1 MNIERFRQSLKA
13 KWLGYYQD
21 NRAWLVRLKIWVNC
35 NGQSRPSSSFIL
47 AVVSVLEPGLP
58 ELFPFIV
65 DLNNDPDRIVAAL
78 GLNFNPD
85 LELQSVAEVDRKT
98 ADSANRL
105 LASGGREMR
114 LSGTNRL
121 SRISND

>member
-1 MNIERFRQSLKA
+1 MNIERFRQSLKV

-21 NRAWLVRLKIWVNC
+21 NRSWLVRLKIWVNC

-65 DLNNDPDRIVAAL
+65 DLNNDPDRVVAAL

-98 ADSANRL
+98 ADSSSRL
-105 LASGGREMR
+105 LTNGGREMR
-114 LSGTNRL
+114 LSGTDRFT
-121 SRISND
+121 RVSND